1 MFRAKFRCFLA
12 KVGSLVVVVV
22 IVLKEANFARVFIEI
37 FSEIKLCLPSA
48 FSAGAS
54 TVVVGRES
62 FVQVLVW

>member
-1 MFRAKFRCFLA
+1 MFRAKFRCYLA
-12 KVGSLVVVVV
+12 KVGSLVVGV
-22 IVLKEANFARVFIEI
+22 VLKEANFARVFIEI
-37 FSEIKLCLPSA
+37 FCEIKLCLPSA

>member
-22 IVLKEANFARVFIEI
+22 VLKEANFARVFIEI
-37 FSEIKLCLPSA
+37 FSEIKLCLSSA

>member
-12 KVGSLVVVVV
+12 KVGSLVVVV
-22 IVLKEANFARVFIEI
+22 VLKEANFARVFIEI

>member
-12 KVGSLVVVVV
+12 KVGSLVVV
-22 IVLKEANFARVFIEI
+22 VLKEANFARVFIEI